1 MVIDAALPCCAP
13 SLMRR
18 HRNAYEISYSRH
30 TPSTRRQPPRP
41 LRKPSIRTPPPWR
54 RPTLCFW
61 LNAYLLRRGLMSTPT
76 APAQSKH
83 MIRKESSRTAFGSPS
98 DKPPRTQL
106 DGGVETS
113 GD

>member
-1 MVIDAALPCCAP
+1 
-13 SLMRR
+13 
-18 HRNAYEISYSRH
+18 
-30 TPSTRRQPPRP
+30 
-41 LRKPSIRTPPPWR
+41 
-54 RPTLCFW
+54 
-61 LNAYLLRRGLMSTPT
+61 MSTPT